1 MKVLTALLLLAFL
14 APFPAWAD
22 FCMLT
27 QNGLH
32 LGQGKAAYREAKR
45 QGFQR
50 IFRDY
55 DIVTLQEVMDPDEP
69 ARLAPAGF
77 DATISAAKGK
87 STYRE
92 HYAVLTRRDAIRVLD
107 AADYPDIAD
116 SFARPP
122 FGVAVAD
129 KDGARFWLV
138 DIHAVFGK
146 GGAAPRRLEVAA
158 MVEVL
163 AYYAARTLPDGSTI
177 PRVLVAGDWNLPATD
192 AAFADLATTLP
203 GMTAAPNVKS
213 SLNSDGAYSSPYDHF
228 VWNRAAMEVSFTDD
242 PRDTGGLPTDQFRE
256 TLSDHVGVAG
266 YVMGTPG
273 QARPEGVACPPARTA
288 PGS

>member
-1 MKVLTALLLLAFL
+1 MRAVALTLMLVLM
-14 APFPAWAD
+14 APPAWAD

-32 LGQGKAAYREAKR
+32 LGQGKPDYRIAKR

-50 IFRDY
+50 IFQDY
-55 DIVTLQEVMDPDEP
+55 DVIALQEVMDPDE
-69 ARLAPAGF
+69 ATRLAPAGF

-87 STYRE
+87 SSYRE
-92 HYAVLTRRDAIRVLD
+92 HYAVLTRRAAVRVLD
-107 AADYPDIAD
+107 AGDYPDTAGD
-116 SFARPP
+116 FARPP
-122 FGVAVAD
+122 FGVAIQD

-158 MVEVL
+158 MAQVM
-163 AYYAARTLPDGSTI
+163 AHYAGRKLPDGTTI
-177 PRVLVAGDWNLPATD
+177 ERVVAAGDWNLPATD
-192 AAFADLATTLP
+192 QAFADLAAGAGLW
-203 GMTAAPNVKS
+203 AAPNVKS
-213 SLNSDGAYSSPYDHF
+213 SLNAQGAFSSPYDHF
-228 VWNRAAMEVSFTDD
+228 VWSAAVLNVDFTDD
-242 PRDTGGLPTDQFRE
+242 PRDSGGLPTDEYRD

-266 YVMGTPG
+266 YVMDQPG
-273 QARPEGVACPPARTA
+273 EARPEGIACPPLRTA